1 MEWINKILA
10 VPVINLVAG
19 NVLGVLLNWLFAP
32 PKRQELIGSV
42 RARDTNILQAGTIE
56 NSRIQIGG
64 DTHINVQAGQRQSGD
79 LDPRE
84 VLGFCMVA
92 VVVTCLVYV
101 FFGSAVTN
109 ATKFLAWTVFGF
121 SVMFAARRVAS
132 MQSLELRE
140 VWASSLPIAVSV
152 SQLLLAEKAERFLRA
167 YDSMP
172 RRNLQDLKRYWTHDQ
187 LVWVTLQG
195 FGLVTALG
203 ALILVFG
210 FVLKQ
215 SQLKNPAD
223 RYPGLTTNVRILAMS
238 GLAWFLIS
246 GHAFSTLKRF
256 VSF

>member
-10 VPVINLVAG
+10 VPIINLVAG

-32 PKRQELIGSV
+32 SERQELIASF
-42 RARDTNILQAGTIE
+42 RTRDTNILQAGIIE
-56 NSRIQIGG
+56 NSRIHIGG

-101 FFGSAVTN
+101 FFGSAVTD

-132 MQSLELRE
+132 QQSLKPRE
-140 VWASSLPIAVSV
+140 IWASSLPIAVSV

-172 RRNLQDLKRYWTHDQ
+172 RRNLQDLKRYWTYDQ
-187 LVWVTLQG
+187 LAWVTLQG
-195 FGLVTALG
+195 VGLMAALG

-210 FVLKQ
+210 FVLKH

-223 RYPGLTTNVRILAMS
+223 PKPSVMTNVRILAMS

-256 VSF
+256 VPF